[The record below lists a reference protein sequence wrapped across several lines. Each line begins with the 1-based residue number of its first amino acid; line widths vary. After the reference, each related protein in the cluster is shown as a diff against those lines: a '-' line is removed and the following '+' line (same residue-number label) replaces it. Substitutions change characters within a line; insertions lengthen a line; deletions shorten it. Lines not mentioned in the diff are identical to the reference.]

1 MKAFTQW
8 LQSLS
13 RRGERKAAP
22 IDPCVEAAR
31 TLAAAGHAKREA
43 ERQAAKRAFHDD
55 MAARIGLPPIQWGE
69 G

>member
-1 MKAFTQW
+1 MLRF
-8 LQSLS
+8 LFS
-13 RRGERKAAP
+13 RRPDGRAAP
-22 IDPCVEAAR
+22 VDPCVEAAR

-43 ERQAAKRAFHDD
+43 ERRAARRAFHDD